1 MILRELFYF
10 NRETSKTEEDDSYVA
25 DRDVS
30 TMKYSDTRKT
40 RLTLG
45 QINEIRKASEK
56 HIKEQQI
63 ELDFVARMYST
74 PSAEV

>member
-1 MILRELFYF
+1 
-10 NRETSKTEEDDSYVA
+10 
-25 DRDVS
+25 
-30 TMKYSDTRKT
+30 MKYSDTRKT

-45 QINEIRKASEK
+45 QVNEIRKASEK
-56 HIKEQQI
+56 HIKEQQL